1 MSIVGE
7 VKQRTDIV
15 EVVSSYVTLQKA
27 GRNYKALCPFHS
39 EKHASFFVFPEQQT
53 WHCFGACGIGG
64 DVFSFLMKKEG
75 IDFGQA
81 LRLLA
86 DRAGVAMGSP
96 QALASAESRETD
108 HLFQLNELAAEYYHH
123 LLLNSRG
130 GEAARSYVS
139 QRKITAETV
148 RAFRLGFSPDS
159 WEALKDYLAGKG
171 YEEKELIEAGL
182 TLEREDGGSYDRFRN
197 RLMFPICDVR
207 ERVTGFGARALGDS
221 LPKYINSPQT
231 AVFDKSGSLYGIER
245 AKSAI
250 RQESLAIIVEG
261 YTDVL
266 RAHQHGWQNVVA
278 AMGTSLTERQLSIT
292 KSLSRNIA
300 LALDADVAGE
310 EATLRSAERY
320 ENSLDAEIRVIALPR
335 GEDPDEVIDENPGL
349 WQSLVEQAPPL
360 LDFAFQTVINRVDL
374 DKAKDKSVAIQK
386 LLPLLAE
393 IRDPIRQAHYEQK
406 LARLLSVN
414 ESALKVALRRS
425 QGNRRVPEA
434 TEATERSRL
443 AHESASSPVEEYC
456 LALLIQYPQLR
467 EAARELSAEHF
478 EGTENREIFAQW
490 DSCQDIPELTQKL
503 DDNLLEH
510 LNYLL
515 DRTFPPD
522 IQQKERTR
530 QVAISDCILRLQEM
544 LSKRLETGIEAVLNL
559 ERQEEGVGAEL
570 AKLEQTGIEPGQR
583 LQEIFVKQKQ
593 KTRPKRG

>member
-1 MSIVGE
+1 MSIIGE

-96 QALASAESRETD
+96 QALVSAESRETD
-108 HLFQLNELAAEYYHH
+108 RLFQLNELAAEYYHH

-139 QRKITAETV
+139 QRKITTETV

-159 WEALKDYLAGKG
+159 WEALKDYLADKG

-182 TLEREDGGSYDRFRN
+182 TLEREDGSSYDRFRN

-250 RQESLAIIVEG
+250 RQKSLAIIVEG

-292 KSLSRNIA
+292 KRLSRNIA

-320 ENSLDAEIRVIALPR
+320 ESSLDAEIRVIALPQ

-360 LDFAFQTVINRVDL
+360 LDFAFQTVINRVDP

-406 LARLLSVN
+406 LARMLSVN
-414 ESALKVALRRS
+414 ESTLRVALRRS

-443 AHESASSPVEEYC
+443 VRESASSPVEEYC

-478 EGTENREIFAQW
+478 QSTENREIFAQW

-544 LSKRLETGIEAVLNL
+544 LSKRLEAGIEAVLNL